1 VQHAENLT
9 PMAYDR
15 GKMQQDDDILTFKFG
30 DYQTVEGNHFDARKR
45 QRTQVAVTDIFGE
58 KGLSYE
64 STILKCFEILHR
76 AQYKY
81 ILDTIETN
89 KPKNTELIIAF
100 ETDEKARNGNSI
112 YMFFVMAISKKETA
126 FNGIAQGET
135 FVQLMTIVKDK
146 CKIKVATKPD
156 TVEIELGYNKLFDKY
171 VWTDDIKF
179 CPKSNRTKK

>member
-1 VQHAENLT
+1 VQHAET
-9 PMAYDR
+9 PTLMAYDR
-15 GKMQQDDDILTFKFG
+15 GKMQRDDNILTFKFG
-30 DYQTVEGNHFDARKR
+30 DYQAVEGNHFDARKR

-58 KGLSYE
+58 TGVSYE
-64 STILKCFEILHR
+64 NAILQCFEILHR
-76 AQYKY
+76 DQYKY
-81 ILDTIETN
+81 ILETIETN
-89 KPKNTELIIAF
+89 NPKNTEFIIAF
-100 ETDEKARNGNSI
+100 ETDEKARNENSI

-135 FVQLMTIVKDK
+135 FVQLMTIVKDR

-156 TVEIELGYNKLFDKY
+156 AIEIELGYNKLFDKY